1 MDKLDLNYLLNRK
14 SEEEVL
20 KENLIYFEENKKK
33 LLTKRGFYIYGAPGA
48 GKTFFV
54 RELLK
59 KLNYDIVM
67 YDAGDVRNKN
77 VIETITKHNM
87 SDRNVLSMLKKN
99 VKKIAIIMDEI
110 DGMNNGDKCGINSLI
125 KLILPKKTNKQKKE
139 DTTMLPIICI
149 GNYHTDKKIKEM
161 MKVCV
166 KIEIKKPKNEEIKN
180 LIKQMMT
187 NLNDNLIDNLVEYIQ
202 GDLRKL
208 DSVYNIYKNQQEI
221 LKKSLL
227 LKIFEKK
234 NYNEDTKNITK
245 LLLRN
250 KYNLNDHNIIMN
262 ETDRTSIGLLFHENI
277 VDYIENIGLKDKKEV
292 INLYIKFLK
301 NITFSD
307 YIDRITFQKQIWIF
321 NEMTSLLK
329 TMYNNF
335 IFSESKKVESINI
348 KDEIRFTKVLTKY
361 STEYNNITFIQSL
374 CNKLSLDKNDLF
386 SYFLYLRKIYDNE
399 EIHNIFINE
408 NQDISK
414 LDIARLYRYL
424 DKYYALL

>member
-1 MDKLDLNYLLNRK
+1 MDKLNINELLNRQQ
-14 SEEEVL
+14 EENIF
-20 KENLIYFEENKKK
+20 KENLNFFEENKKK

-54 RELLK
+54 KELLK
-59 KLNYDIVM
+59 KLNYDVVM

-99 VKKIAIIMDEI
+99 VKKIAIVMDEI
-110 DGMNNGDKCGINSLI
+110 DGMNNGDKGGINSLI
-125 KLILPKKTNKQKKE
+125 KLIRPKKTNKQKKE

-161 MKVCV
+161 MKVCI
-166 KIEIKKPKNEEIKN
+166 KIEIKRPEESQIKN
-180 LIKQMMT
+180 ILM
-187 NLNDNLIDNLVEYIQ
+187 NLMPNLENSLVDNLVNYIE

-208 DSVYNIYKNQQEI
+208 DSVYKIYNNQQEI
-221 LKKSLL
+221 LKNSLI

-234 NYNEDTKNITK
+234 NYNENTKNITK
-245 LLLRN
+245 LLLKNRYEL
-250 KYNLNDHNIIMN
+250 KDHTIIMN
-262 ETDRTSIGLLFHENI
+262 ETDRTSIGLLYHENI
-277 VDYIENIGLKDKKEV
+277 IDYLEKINKGDIEKTVNV
-292 INLYIKFLK
+292 YIDLLK

-321 NEMTSLLK
+321 NEMTSLIK
-329 TMYNNF
+329 TMYNNH
-335 IFSESKKVESINI
+335 IFSKNRGDKDI
-348 KDEIRFTKVLTKY
+348 KIKEEMRFTKVLTKY
-361 STEYNNITFIQSL
+361 STEYNNVTFIQVL
-374 CNKLSLDKNDLF
+374 CNKLLLDKDDLF
-386 SYFLYLRKIYDNE
+386 SYFLYLRNNYSVDEIY
-399 EIHNIFINE
+399 NIFLNE

-424 DKYYALL
+424 DKYYG

>member
-1 MDKLDLNYLLNRK
+1 
-14 SEEEVL
+14 
-20 KENLIYFEENKKK
+20 
-33 LLTKRGFYIYGAPGA
+33 
-48 GKTFFV
+48 
-54 RELLK
+54 
-59 KLNYDIVM
+59 
-67 YDAGDVRNKN
+67 
-77 VIETITKHNM
+77 M

-110 DGMNNGDKCGINSLI
+110 DGMNNGDKGGINSLI
-125 KLILPKKTNKQKKE
+125 KLIRPKKTNKQKKE

-180 LIKQMMT
+180 LIKNIIT
-187 NLNDNLIDNLVEYIQ
+187 NLNDNLIDNLVQYIQ

-208 DSVYNIYKNQQEI
+208 DSVYKIYKNQQEI

-307 YIDRITFQKQIWIF
+307 YIDRITFQ
-321 NEMTSLLK
+321 
-329 TMYNNF
+329 
-335 IFSESKKVESINI
+335 
-348 KDEIRFTKVLTKY
+348 
-361 STEYNNITFIQSL
+361 
-374 CNKLSLDKNDLF
+374 NKFDF
-386 SYFLYLRKIYDNE
+386 
-399 EIHNIFINE
+399 
-408 NQDISK
+408 
-414 LDIARLYRYL
+414 
-424 DKYYALL
+424 

>member
-1 MDKLDLNYLLNRK
+1 MDKLNINELLNR
-14 SEEEVL
+14 EEEENTF
-20 KENLIYFEENKKK
+20 KENLNFFELNKKK

-54 RELLK
+54 KKLLK

-99 VKKIAIIMDEI
+99 VKKIAIVMDEI
-110 DGMNNGDKCGINSLI
+110 DGMNNGDKGGINSLI
-125 KLILPKKTNKQKKE
+125 KLIRPKKTNKQKKE

-161 MKVCV
+161 MKVCI
-166 KIEIKKPKNEEIKN
+166 KIEIKMPENKQIKN
-180 LIKQMMT
+180 ILN
-187 NLNDNLIDNLVEYIQ
+187 NLMPNLENSLLNNLVNYIE

-208 DSVYNIYKNQQEI
+208 DSVYKIYNNQQKI
-221 LKKSLL
+221 LKNSLI

-234 NYNEDTKNITK
+234 NYNENTKNITK
-245 LLLRN
+245 LLLKN
-250 KYNLNDHNIIMN
+250 KYELKDHTIIMN
-262 ETDRTSIGLLFHENI
+262 ETDRTSIGLLYHENI
-277 VDYIENIGLKDKKEV
+277 IDYLEKINKKDQEKIINV
-292 INLYIKFLK
+292 YINLLK
-301 NITFSD
+301 NVTFSD

-329 TMYNNF
+329 TMYNNH
-335 IFSESKKVESINI
+335 ILSKNRENKEVNI
-348 KDEIRFTKVLTKY
+348 PEEMRFTKVLTKY
-361 STEYNNITFIQSL
+361 STEYNNIMFIQAL
-374 CNKLSLDKNDLF
+374 CNKLSLDKDDLF
-386 SYFLYLRKIYDNE
+386 SYFLYLRKNYDVDDIY
-399 EIHNIFINE
+399 NIFSNE

-424 DKYYALL
+424 DKYYG